1 MIFASPF
8 FLFFF
13 LPVVLG
19 FGLILPQRW
28 RNLWLLTSS
37 LFFYAWGE
45 FGYTLL
51 FLGSI
56 VGNYTLGLAAQQA
69 RNNADPTRSQR
80 RVRQV
85 MVSSAFFN
93 LGILCWFKYAGFFF
107 DNLSEA
113 ARLMGLPALP
123 HNDIHL
129 PIGISFFTFQGLSYV
144 IDVARGSVE
153 AQRNLIKFSTY
164 LSFFPQLIAGPIV
177 RYIDVARFLDA
188 RSIRLEQFTQGVER
202 FIVGLSKKVLIAN
215 TLATTADAIFDTPAG
230 SLSAEVAWLGI
241 ACYTLQLYY
250 DFSGYSDMAIG
261 LGKLFGFDFPENFR
275 HPLAATSMTD
285 FWRRWHISL
294 SSWFRDY
301 LYIPLGGNRQGPIRT
316 ARNLAIVFLLC
327 GLWHGA
333 GWTFILWGMAHGVVL
348 ILERVGLER
357 LIQKIWPLG
366 FLYVPIMAMLTFV
379 LFRADSLAYA
389 FEYYGALFGLG
400 SSSHSI
406 DKYWDWECLVTLLT
420 GWILMYPWAPWIGQ
434 ISHRVQTS
442 RLALLLKSPLILS
455 RTLALTGL
463 LWLSSALLVSG
474 TYNPFIY
481 FKF

>member
-56 VGNYTLGLAAQQA
+56 AGNYALGLAVQQA
-69 RNNADPTRSQR
+69 RNDADPARSQR

-85 MVSSAFFN
+85 VVVSAFLN

-113 ARLMGLPALP
+113 ARLVGLPTLP
-123 HNDIHL
+123 NKEIHL

-153 AQRNLIKFSTY
+153 AQRSFVKFGTY

-177 RYIDVARFLDA
+177 RYVDVARFLDS
-188 RSIRLEQFTQGVER
+188 RSIRLDQFTQGIER
-202 FIVGLSKKVLIAN
+202 FIIGLSKKVLIAN
-215 TLATTADAIFDTPAG
+215 TLATTADAIFDAPG
-230 SLSAEVAWLGI
+230 NSLSTGAAWLGI

-301 LYIPLGGNRQGPIRT
+301 LYIPLGGNRHGPIST

-327 GLWHGA
+327 GFWHGA
-333 GWTFILWGMAHGVVL
+333 GWTFLLWGAAHGMVL

-357 LIQKIWPLG
+357 WIHQVRLLG
-366 FLYVPIMAMLTFV
+366 YLYVPVIAMLTFV
-379 LFRADSLAYA
+379 LFRADSPAHALD
-389 FEYYGALFGLG
+389 YYKALFGLG
-400 SSSHSI
+400 TGWHPI
-406 DKYWDWECLVTLLT
+406 DEHLERECLLTLST
-420 GWILMYPWAPWIGQ
+420 AWILMYPWTSWID
-434 ISHRVQTS
+434 RVSNQFQTLRFPS
-442 RLALLLKSPLILS
+442 FLHPPLVLS
-455 RTLALTGL
+455 RISALTGL
-463 LWLSSALLVSG
+463 LWLSAAILISG